1 MKLSGIYLWLTILFA
16 FLVITFAF
24 AYMIFYRVSVR
35 KKPRQPNVRSLF
47 SQNKIDIIGEENIK
61 NTLKWIENSISEDVY
76 IMSDDG
82 LKLHASLI
90 NAENAK
96 GVIIIFHGYRSFGA
110 RDFCQQLPILHDA
123 GYHIMLVDQRSHG
136 KSEGK
141 YIYYGTKEYKDAL
154 LWRKKASIIYGNDI
168 PIALFGLSMGGATV
182 LMASG
187 EIEKDDTQVKCIIA
201 DCPFYSAYEI
211 ITHVLWKYFKIYPQ
225 PIIHFVKFWCR
236 FLADFNMN
244 SPSCAEQAK
253 KSSLP
258 FLLFHGKEDKFVP
271 TECSVKLANELS
283 DKAKLVLIEKA
294 EHAEAIYYDR
304 ELYKKELLEFL
315 EKHLK

>member
-35 KKPRQPNVRSLF
+35 KKPRQPDVRSLF

-123 GYHIMLVDQRSHG
+123 GYHKIGR
-136 KSEGK
+136 
-141 YIYYGTKEYKDAL
+141 A
-154 LWRKKASIIYGNDI
+154 
-168 PIALFGLSMGGATV
+168 
-182 LMASG
+182 
-187 EIEKDDTQVKCIIA
+187 
-201 DCPFYSAYEI
+201 
-211 ITHVLWKYFKIYPQ
+211 HV
-225 PIIHFVKFWCR
+225 
-236 FLADFNMN
+236 
-244 SPSCAEQAK
+244 
-253 KSSLP
+253 
-258 FLLFHGKEDKFVP
+258 
-271 TECSVKLANELS
+271 
-283 DKAKLVLIEKA
+283 
-294 EHAEAIYYDR
+294 
-304 ELYKKELLEFL
+304 
-315 EKHLK
+315 